1 MGLHSQTN
9 FEMYN
14 KIMNNTPLKVE
25 IEKLENIA
33 IIKLAANFH
42 TSNQMADYFRTCLGN
57 LLSEGFTNIIVNMKE
72 VTSIDSEGLGLL
84 ALGYKECLKRGG
96 KFIISELHDNDVI
109 EVIEI
114 VNLNKIIP
122 IYSSQNEAISKI
134 TTNN

>member
-1 MGLHSQTN
+1 
-9 FEMYN
+9 
-14 KIMNNTPLKVE
+14 MNSAPLKVE
-25 IEKLENIA
+25 VEKIENVA

-57 LLSEGFTNIIVNMKE
+57 ILSEDFSNIIVNMKE

-84 ALGYKECLKRGG
+84 VLGYKECLKRGG
-96 KFIISELHDNDVI
+96 KFFISELHDNDVI

-122 IYSSQNEAISKI
+122 IYSSQTEAILKI
-134 TTNN
+134 TTT